1 VKEWKKIFQA
11 NGARNQAG
19 VALLISNKADFKPK
33 LVRRDE
39 EGHFIVIKGFT
50 RRI

>member
-1 VKEWKKIFQA
+1 MEKRFSKANAAQKEV
-11 NGARNQAG
+11 R
-19 VALLISNKADFKPK
+19 VVTLIPSKADFKPK